1 MKNPSIVPNKKL
13 FSSHRKPVDPC
24 PPVACQLDDLPF
36 DCRKKTYFMKEGV
49 KCQGCDKN
57 ICMNKLNPFGKPF
70 NKGNIKG
77 IPRNNFKDVA
87 RKPVEVVEVPVRV
100 DVPVPVEVPVSV
112 SRRGSS
118 SGLLPPDSV
127 GPFDIQGQNMPNRP
141 IRRPLNPDPVTV
153 VNSPPSDSE
162 FVNRVRF
169 DRNNVNLLQPP
180 VDQSTASGFQNSFPN
195 TNMRQM
201 PFQQNAQVPF
211 QNQPGGNSWGLM
223 NPNLQNVG
231 QNRDML
237 MWQNQMAAAQF
248 QAQQRAAQL
257 QGQQSMGLFP
267 GQQQTGFQN
276 QFLPGNGR
284 LQNIAGTQGFPN
296 WGININPFVSGM
308 QQQMQQPNV
317 GLQQPGMNNNVPM
330 QATQLLNQIP
340 PVPGINSNFQGQA
353 SLAANSWAAPTGL
366 LNPGQNQG
374 MQGLS
379 FIDPITNQALPGN
392 SNSLHGP
399 IN

>member
-1 MKNPSIVPNKKL
+1 MSFYDNQT
-13 FSSHRKPVDPC
+13 VDHPIDMLQVGMD
-24 PPVACQLDDLPF
+24 PQA
-36 DCRKKTYFMKEGV
+36 Y
-49 KCQGCDKN
+49 
-57 ICMNKLNPFGKPF
+57 
-70 NKGNIKG
+70 
-77 IPRNNFKDVA
+77 FKDVA

-231 QNRDML
+231 QTTNERID
-237 MWQNQMAAAQF
+237 
-248 QAQQRAAQL
+248 
-257 QGQQSMGLFP
+257 
-267 GQQQTGFQN
+267 
-276 QFLPGNGR
+276 
-284 LQNIAGTQGFPN
+284 
-296 WGININPFVSGM
+296 INP
-308 QQQMQQPNV
+308 P
-317 GLQQPGMNNNVPM
+317 
-330 QATQLLNQIP
+330 IRK
-340 PVPGINSNFQGQA
+340 
-353 SLAANSWAAPTGL
+353 SLCSCYIL
-366 LNPGQNQG
+366 
-374 MQGLS
+374 
-379 FIDPITNQALPGN
+379 
-392 SNSLHGP
+392 
-399 IN
+399 